1 MRGALLFRAEAQM
14 LNGIQNTMHVS
25 LGGLLAT
32 TSLAGRDLFYI
43 GILCSLPFI
52 VFQLISSMNSGGGA
66 GLIESIGFRIFA
78 IFSMMA
84 LVTSWQ
90 PFANGLEADIK
101 AFVGV
106 VAAASSGVAVP
117 DFTPDGVFAVYQ
129 EVEKTLYGSGNG
141 SPFAVLDKMNLWKL
155 FTIALIEFSGLI
167 SAFMLMLGNISLD
180 LVFGICS
187 FCVGFIPWPFMR
199 SFADQFFGLIM
210 GCAVF
215 AIAVAAFVGIGETL
229 ALGAIGHGPLAATMA
244 GPDMVNISETSF
256 VFTVLAAIVPALLAQ
271 RIAGG
276 GLITGMGEMLAFARR
291 TIGK

>member
-1 MRGALLFRAEAQM
+1 M
-14 LNGIQNTMHVS
+14 LNGIQGTMHTS
-25 LGGLLAT
+25 LGGIFTT
-32 TSLAGRDLFYI
+32 TSLAARDLFYI

-52 VFQLISSMNSGGGA
+52 IFQLISSMNSGGGG
-66 GLIESIGFRIFA
+66 GLIQSIGFRIFA
-78 IFSMMA
+78 IMGMMA

-90 PFANGLEADIK
+90 PFANGVKADIT

-106 VAAASSGVAVP
+106 VAAADGGGVP
-117 DFTPDGVFAVYQ
+117 DFTPDGVFLVYQ
-129 EVEKTLYGSGNG
+129 NVENTLYGSGNS
-141 SPFAVLDKMNLWKL
+141 SPFAVLDAANPWKL
-155 FTIALIEFSGLI
+155 FSIAVLELAGLI
-167 SAFMLMLGNISLD
+167 SAFMLMLANISLD

-199 SFADQFFGLIM
+199 SFADQFFGLIA

-229 ALGAIGHGPLAATMA
+229 ALGATGHGPLAAAMKA
-244 GPDMVNISETSF
+244 GPDMVNIAETSV
-256 VFTVLAAIVPALLAQ
+256 VFAILSAVAPAMLAQ

-276 GLITGMGEMLAFARR
+276 GLITGMGDMLAFARR

>member
-1 MRGALLFRAEAQM
+1 M
-14 LNGIQNTMHVS
+14 LNGIQATMHGS
-25 LGGLLAT
+25 LGGILGT

-52 VFQLISSMNSGGGA
+52 VFQLIASMNSGGGA
-66 GLIESIGFRIFA
+66 GLIQSIGFRIFV
-78 IFSMMA
+78 IMGMMA

-90 PFANGLEADIK
+90 PFANGVEADIA

-106 VAAASSGVAVP
+106 VAGAEGGGVP

-129 EVEKTLYGSGNG
+129 HVENTLYTSGNG
-141 SPFAVLDKMNLWKL
+141 SLFAVINMANPWKL
-155 FTIALIEFSGLI
+155 FTIAVLELAGLI
-167 SAFMLMLGNISLD
+167 SAFMLMLANISLD

-187 FCVGFIPWPFMR
+187 FCVGFISWPFMR
-199 SFADQFFGLIM
+199 AFADQFFGLIA

-215 AIAVAAFVGIGETL
+215 AIAVAAFVAIGETL
-229 ALGAIGHGPLAATMA
+229 ALAAIGVGPVGAAMKA
-244 GPDMVNISETSF
+244 GPDLVNIAETSV
-256 VFTVLAAIVPALLAQ
+256 VFAVLSAVAPAMLAQ